1 MDEKPPKSR
10 KSHLD
15 WPALIIGFVVAIV
28 PGWLATWAIV
38 NALARS
44 TWLLDIG
51 FLLVDFVVWLP
62 LSREARVSAIRFLS
76 YAVVRLPG
84 LLFFVLVWWAVYK
97 VIGRLAHR
105 SEGRW

>member
-15 WPALIIGFVVAIV
+15 WPALIIGFVVAAV
-28 PGWLATWAIV
+28 PGWLATRAIAY
-38 NALARS
+38 ALVFGRWS
-44 TWLLDIG
+44 RISSI
-51 FLLVDFVVWLP
+51 LVDLVVLLP

-76 YAVVRLPG
+76 YAVVQLPG
-84 LLFFVLVWWAVYK
+84 ILFFALVWWAVYK